1 MWREAIASGR
11 LLPCPVL
18 LQPSIASSSGQAS
31 IASPVPR
38 PSFTRLTGPAGPG
51 RSQPLASAALPCGLS
66 SLALGHLLSPHPATV
81 SSQASLALPG
91 PRPALTASPLQW
103 PDFIRLSRARL
114 HCAACT
120 LIGTIATVRATANI
134 GLSMGWTFSHRGRS
148 AASLKV
154 PGGNTVKSSSRRPP
168 RR

>member
-1 MWREAIASGR
+1 MIILARGEWRLDDRMWREAIASGR

-66 SLALGHLLSPHPATV
+66 SLALCHLLSPHPATV
-81 SSQASLALPG
+81 RSQASLALPG
-91 PRPALTASPLQW
+91 PQHDFPCLARAAAGPLTASPLQW

-120 LIGTIATVRATANI
+120 LIGTIATVRASANI
-134 GLSMGWTFSHRGRS
+134 GLCMG
-148 AASLKV
+148 
-154 PGGNTVKSSSRRPP
+154 
-168 RR
+168 